1 MVGRFIGGIY
11 MIELTST
18 VIRMFPIGETSLPPT
33 MGHYGHAAFF
43 AMIKV
48 VDPNLAG
55 KLHGIPGAKPFT
67 VSPLQGKFRS
77 DRKNKKLILSPE
89 NEYWMRFTLMSGE
102 IYEALTKFFLSTNEM
117 EIRLGEVNFKVTNVI
132 TSGADPWSG
141 YTSYEKLME
150 SGGTS
155 RKFPM
160 EFRSPT
166 AFRGQGAG
174 GTFTQALPL
183 PNLCFN
189 SWLRKWNEFSPIP
202 MDVDLVRAAIQ
213 NLVVAEY
220 RIQTQMMQFPTGKQV
235 GFEGRVKFEVKWGVS
250 EEAVR
255 LLNVL
260 ANFAFYCGTGYK
272 TTMGMGQTRRC
283 ER

>member
-1 MVGRFIGGIY
+1 
-11 MIELTST
+11 MIDLTST
-18 VIRMFPIGETSLPPT
+18 VIKMIPVGEASLPPT

-43 AMIKV
+43 AMIKA
-48 VDPNLAG
+48 VDPALAG
-55 KLHGIPGAKPFT
+55 RLHSRTGRKPFT

-102 IYEALTKFFLSTNEM
+102 IYEALAKFFLSTNGM
-117 EIRLGEVNFKVTNVI
+117 EIRLGEANFKVTGVI
-132 TSGADPWSG
+132 ASGADPWSG
-141 YTSYEKLME
+141 YTSYEKLIE

-155 RKFPM
+155 TRFPM

-166 AFRGQGAG
+166 AFRVQGAG
-174 GTFTQALPL
+174 GTYTQVLPL
-183 PNLCFN
+183 PELCFN

-202 MDVDLVRAAIQ
+202 MDVDLVRSAIQ
-213 NLVVAEY
+213 NVVVAEH
-220 RIQTQMMQFPTGKQV
+220 RIQTRMMQFPVGKQV
-235 GFEGRVKFEVKWGVS
+235 GFKGRVKFEVKWKIS
-250 EEAVR
+250 EDALH

-272 TTMGMGQTRRC
+272 TTMGLGQTRRC